1 MHILSSR
8 ERPRVCTV
16 ESKFWLEN
24 VQKTSSRRTQCT
36 VKFQVKH
43 KSRLQKYKERNK
55 SWPYFSPVRGFW
67 WYPVQ
72 NFLWQYLSSSCHHNI
87 RAKLSAFHVET
98 SNSLTMSI
106 SLIWNVWWSPPGSG
120 KAHIMPKKF
129 RLLVLQNFN
138 CDIYQNS
145 WVNPTKWKLHW
156 AFTIAPS
163 SIHRFM
169 YEDTKEAHGE
179 LCHAVAPP
187 SCRHKRQRDIKS
199 ELRYKP
205 TQPSVK
211 LQLVRY
217 TGNN

>member
-36 VKFQVKH
+36 VKFHVKH

-106 SLIWNVWWSPPGSG
+106 YHWFEMFDEALQALGRHTLCQNISDCLCFITLIVTSTR
-120 KAHIMPKKF
+120 AH
-129 RLLVLQNFN
+129 
-138 CDIYQNS
+138 
-145 WVNPTKWKLHW
+145 
-156 AFTIAPS
+156 
-163 SIHRFM
+163 
-169 YEDTKEAHGE
+169 
-179 LCHAVAPP
+179 
-187 SCRHKRQRDIKS
+187 
-199 ELRYKP
+199 
-205 TQPSVK
+205 
-211 LQLVRY
+211 
-217 TGNN
+217 